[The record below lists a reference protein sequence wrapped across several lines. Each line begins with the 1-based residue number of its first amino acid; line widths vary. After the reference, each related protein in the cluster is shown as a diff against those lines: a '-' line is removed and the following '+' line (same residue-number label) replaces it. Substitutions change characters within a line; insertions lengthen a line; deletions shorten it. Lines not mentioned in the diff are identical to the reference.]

1 MRQLF
6 ALGRQMVF
14 VIDGNLVEYRYSRN
28 QCRRRALWHSFLYSR
43 GRLVRAYAFDLTLWA
58 GARRL
63 SSNREQRVRSTDH
76 MVFLLIDDSLPTSQH
91 YEGNPIPG
99 ESIIR
104 THPWSKSILGPPS
117 PRFFST
123 PVSRS
128 SSMRSIYPLVTPTSP
143 PLCPVTDPPSATH
156 PLPLSPLH
164 RTRDT
169 NDDPSSMADTTRSR
183 SMILDEQTL
192 LTNLYIHTHALGIAK
207 TK

>member
-1 MRQLF
+1 MVQQLHPTFLLHHFCSCISFPFRISSTHLATTLCLFSFHFLSFIMRQLF

-117 PRFFST
+117 PRFF
-123 PVSRS
+123 PHPYRVLLRCG
-128 SSMRSIYPLVTPTSP
+128 RSIPL
-143 PLCPVTDPPSATH
+143 
-156 PLPLSPLH
+156 
-164 RTRDT
+164 
-169 NDDPSSMADTTRSR
+169 
-183 SMILDEQTL
+183 
-192 LTNLYIHTHALGIAK
+192 
-207 TK
+207 